1 MNPMAPSYDGS
12 EHFMGSSYSVGGG
25 IIVPELA
32 EHVSKKMQQESA
44 ILKERRKLAEAKSKG
59 GKKGKDT
66 VAPKGAGNANTG
78 GSGS

>member
-1 MNPMAPSYDGS
+1 
-12 EHFMGSSYSVGGG
+12 
-25 IIVPELA
+25 
-32 EHVSKKMQQESA
+32 MQQESA